1 MEIKEIQEDL
11 EKFESLIKS
20 FNFEYSNFFAGNIKH
35 PPIVKEREINKIIRK
50 YNLYQIT
57 NPTLR
62 FRFNNLVARFLTYR
76 EKWNRKMM
84 EIEGIK
90 RNYIKRGYLD
100 DETKTYKMESD
111 TNTKIDKELEKLSDS
126 YNKEKIK
133 QIINKKVKEM
143 QAKGFKDFE
152 IKINIVNGKPKLL
165 IRPKL

>member
-20 FNFEYSNFFAGNIKH
+20 FNFEYANFFAGNMKF
-35 PPIVKEREINKIIRK
+35 PPVVREREINKIIRK
-50 YNLYQIT
+50 YNLSQIT

-62 FRFNNLVARFLTYR
+62 FKFNNLVARFLTYR

-84 EIEGIK
+84 EKEGIK
-90 RNYIKRGYLD
+90 RTFVKRGSLD
-100 DETKTYKMESD
+100 AEIQKNKIEL
-111 TNTKIDKELEKLSDS
+111 NINKKIDKELEKLSDS
-126 YNKEKIK
+126 YNKDKIK
-133 QIINKKVKEM
+133 KVINKKVKEM
-143 QAKGFKDFE
+143 QAKGFNDFD